1 MLVVTA
7 PMEACAIG
15 PGPVSMTTR
24 WNGAWVAGLSV
35 PGLRTPSMTE
45 PSEAEL
51 LEAAQGGDRRAFSR
65 LVVLHRRR
73 VYACAVQMLGDG
85 GDADDAV
92 QETFMR
98 AWRAL
103 SRFDGRSQ
111 LSTWLYRV
119 CVNVCLNHIRKR
131 KRHEASD
138 LSDPRVPE
146 ATADP
151 SQGSSDPARALEVRQ
166 LQGRISTALDGLSE
180 SLRTTVVMVLVQ
192 GMPQKEA
199 AEILGCSE
207 GTIAWRIHE
216 ARRRLRLLLAE
227 AQAGSSEDAVG
238 RRAS

>member
-1 MLVVTA
+1 MGAEVTA
-7 PMEACAIG
+7 RMEASTLTPCS
-15 PGPVSMTTR
+15 PRLTR
-24 WNGAWVAGLSV
+24 FGGL
-35 PGLRTPSMTE
+35 GTLAPSREPSIFFMTE
-45 PSEAEL
+45 RSEAEL

-65 LVVLHRRR
+65 LVRKHQRR

-98 AWRAL
+98 AWRAIA
-103 SRFDGRSQ
+103 RFDGRSQ

-131 KRHEASD
+131 KRHDAAD
-138 LSDPRVPE
+138 IADPRMPE
-146 ATADP
+146 SKADP
-151 SQGSSDPARALEVRQ
+151 TQGSSDPARALEARQ
-166 LQGRISTALDGLSE
+166 LQGRIAEALDGLSE
-180 SLRTTVVMVLVQ
+180 SLRTTVIMVLVH

-199 AEILGCSE
+199 AEVLGCSE

-216 ARRRLRLLLAE
+216 ARRRLRLALA
-227 AQAGSSEDAVG
+227 SEEDQTEGEEG